1 MHIIDIR
8 TMYSLVIAL
17 VIFTLLR
24 LLIFMSTGRKGPE
37 VLEIAQVITFI
48 LIIITYIYIS

>member
-17 VIFTLLR
+17 VIFTLMR
-24 LLIFMSTGRKGPE
+24 LLIFMKAGRKGPE

>member
-17 VIFTLLR
+17 VIFTLMR
-24 LLIFMSTGRKGPE
+24 LLIFMRTGRKGPE

>member
-17 VIFTLLR
+17 VIFTLMR
-24 LLIFMSTGRKGPE
+24 LLIFMTTGHKGPE

>member
-1 MHIIDIR
+1 MHVIDIR

>member
-17 VIFTLLR
+17 VIFTLMR
-24 LLIFMSTGRKGPE
+24 LIIFMSTGRKGPE

>member
-1 MHIIDIR
+1 MYIFDTR

-17 VIFTLLR
+17 VMFTLMR
-24 LLIFMSTGRKGPE
+24 LLIFMTTGRKGPE

-48 LIIITYIYIS
+48 LIIITYLYIS

>member
-17 VIFTLLR
+17 VIFTLMR
-24 LLIFMSTGRKGPE
+24 LLIFVVTSRKGPE

>member
-1 MHIIDIR
+1 M
-8 TMYSLVIAL
+8 A
-17 VIFTLLR
+17 
-24 LLIFMSTGRKGPE
+24 TGRKGPE

>member
-17 VIFTLLR
+17 VIFTLMR
-24 LLIFMSTGRKGPE
+24 LIIFMVTGRKGSE

>member
-1 MHIIDIR
+1 MHVIDIR

-24 LLIFMSTGRKGPE
+24 LLIFMTTGRKGPE

>member
-17 VIFTLLR
+17 VVFTLLR
-24 LLIFMSTGRKGPE
+24 VLIFMATRKKAPE
-37 VLEIAQVITFI
+37 VLEIAQVVTFI

>member
-1 MHIIDIR
+1 MHVIDIR

-17 VIFTLLR
+17 VIFTLIR
-24 LLIFMSTGRKGPE
+24 LLIFMTTGRKEPE

>member
-17 VIFTLLR
+17 VIFTLMR
-24 LLIFMSTGRKGPE
+24 LLISMTTGRKGPE

>member
-1 MHIIDIR
+1 MHIIDTR

-17 VIFTLLR
+17 VIFTLMR
-24 LLIFMSTGRKGPE
+24 LIIFMVTGRKGPE
-37 VLEIAQVITFI
+37 VIEIAQVITFI

>member
-1 MHIIDIR
+1 MHILDTR

-17 VIFTLLR
+17 VIFTLMR
-24 LLIFMSTGRKGPE
+24 LLIFMATGRKGPE

>member
-1 MHIIDIR
+1 MHVIDIR

-24 LLIFMSTGRKGPE
+24 LLIFMTTGRKGPE

-48 LIIITYIYIS
+48 LIITTYIYIS

>member
-17 VIFTLLR
+17 VIFTLMR
-24 LLIFMSTGRKGPE
+24 LLIFMTTGRKGPE
-37 VLEIAQVITFI
+37 VIEIAQVITFI

>member
-1 MHIIDIR
+1 MHVIDIR

-24 LLIFMSTGRKGPE
+24 LLIFMVTGRKGSE

>member
-17 VIFTLLR
+17 VIFTLMR
-24 LLIFMSTGRKGPE
+24 LLIFMKTGRKGPE

>member
-1 MHIIDIR
+1 MHVIDTR
-8 TMYSLVIAL
+8 TIYSLVIAL

-24 LLIFMSTGRKGPE
+24 LLIFISTGRKGPE

>member
-17 VIFTLLR
+17 VIFTLMR

>member
-17 VIFTLLR
+17 VIFTLMR
-24 LLIFMSTGRKGPE
+24 LLIFMTTGRKGPE
-37 VLEIAQVITFI
+37 VLEITQVITFI

>member
-1 MHIIDIR
+1 MHVIDTR

-24 LLIFMSTGRKGPE
+24 LLIFMTTGCKGPE

>member
-1 MHIIDIR
+1 MHVIDIR
-8 TMYSLVIAL
+8 TIYSLVIAL

-24 LLIFMSTGRKGPE
+24 LLIFMTTGRKGPE

>member
-17 VIFTLLR
+17 VIFTLMR
-24 LLIFMSTGRKGPE
+24 LIIFMTTGRKGPE

>member
-8 TMYSLVIAL
+8 TIYSLVIAL
-17 VIFTLLR
+17 VIFTLMR
-24 LLIFMSTGRKGPE
+24 LLIFMRTGRKGPE

-48 LIIITYIYIS
+48 LIIVTYIYIS